1 MQISREPAV
10 MLRDLS
16 PGSTAPRVT
25 QKREIL
31 AGGETDSIVHHRQLA
46 KLDEV
51 IAAAAGSELTPRAI
65 LQLGCQRRD
74 PPVAIH
80 DLVLAR
86 SAEGRTDA
94 ESRFALDRMCQAR
107 GVIGQRGDRQIEY

>member
-1 MQISREPAV
+1 

-25 QKREIL
+25 QKRQIL
-31 AGGETDSIVHHRQLA
+31 AGGETDSVVHYRQLA

-80 DLVLAR
+80 HVVLAR
-86 SAEGRTDA
+86 RAKGRADA
-94 ESRFALDRMCQAR
+94 ESRFALERMCQA
-107 GVIGQRGDRQIEY
+107 GSVIG